1 ARLSA
6 ARRVWGRVQPTR
18 RYRSGRRP
26 PPPRRRGRWPLPD
39 RRTRRPR
46 DTPCGRAPPR
56 RDRPPRR
63 RPPRSRRSV
72 RRAGPR
78 GLRPRTVRRPGTA
91 RDRPAPSPRAPGY
104 RSIRC
109 CRGRERAW
117 SRRHCPRFTVSVPHR
132 RRRARAVAHGG
143 FPVTR
148 GRACEELGGVSA
160 ARWAASEPG
169 REPGSRSAAG
179 HRTIREDGVNG
190 IGGVDGPSVTW
201 GWLQHSG
208 KGGVAVGGFFV
219 LFPRG
224 MVVGNHL
231 GHVEDIWLV

>member
-148 GRACEELGGVSA
+148 GRACEKLGGMSA
-160 ARWAASEPG
+160 DRWAGSEPG
-169 REPGSRSAAG
+169 GEPGSVSADRQ
-179 HRTIREDGVNG
+179 HTMREDVVSRISTVGE
-190 IGGVDGPSVTW
+190 PSVTG
-201 GWLQHSG
+201 GWNEHSR
-208 KGGVAVGGFFV
+208 KVGVVVCVFVV
-219 LFPRG
+219 LFLLGRLF
-224 MVVGNHL
+224 GNHL
-231 GHVEDIWLV
+231 GHVEDIWL